1 MSDMTTDTIIEQFG
15 GGRAF
20 FMVGAKRILR
30 DTSKGAIIFQFMPTC
45 RTKARWCEIKYD
57 AGRDSY
63 IMTFF
68 KMSPKWINYADSFTK
83 KPRRIKVGEERVTIE
98 TREDV
103 YCDELQAVFE
113 DYTGIYTHL

>member
-20 FMVGAKRILR
+20 FMVGAKRVLR
-30 DTSKGAIIFQFMPTC
+30 YASKGAIVFQFMPTC

-63 IMTFF
+63 KMTFF
-68 KMSPKWINYADSFTK
+68 KLNPIWHEVEGLGG
-83 KPRRIKVGEERVTIE
+83 KPRRIKIGDTRETIE